1 MSEVIPAIIPKS
13 FADLNEKLSLVKG
26 IAPLVQIDI
35 LDGKL
40 TPEKSWPNIRN
51 PDPDF
56 VKIIREEEGF
66 PFWEDFEFEF
76 DLMVMDPEA
85 ELQQWI
91 SAGAKRIIIH
101 YESFES
107 DDKFQSF
114 VEKFS
119 SQFGNAGSYVG
130 TELGVALGL
139 DTAND
144 VIAPL
149 IEKINFVQCMGI
161 AKIGFQGQ
169 LFDERVIEKIKN
181 LRQKYKE
188 LPISVDGGVNLD
200 SAPKLVDAGVTRL
213 VVGSAIFNSGDIQG
227 TIEELKSL

>member
-1 MSEVIPAIIPKS
+1 MVDIIPAIIPKS
-13 FADLNEKLSLVKG
+13 FSDLNEKLLLVKG
-26 IAPLVQIDI
+26 LVPLVQIDI

-76 DLMVMDPEA
+76 DLMVKDPEA

-91 SAGAKRIIIH
+91 SAGAKRIVVH

-107 DDKFQSF
+107 DEKFTSF
-114 VEKFS
+114 VEKFYD
-119 SQFGNAGSYVG
+119 QFGNAGSYVG
-130 TELGVALGL
+130 TELGIALGIDSPNTVFKSIL
-139 DTAND
+139 
-144 VIAPL
+144 
-149 IEKINFVQCMGI
+149 EKINFVQCMGI

-169 LFDERVIEKIKN
+169 IFDERVIKKISD
-181 LRQKYKE
+181 LHSVYPE
-188 LPISVDGGVNLD
+188 LPISVDGGVSLE
-200 SAPKLVDAGVTRL
+200 SSPRLIEAGVSRL
-213 VVGSAIFNSGDIQG
+213 VVGSAIFNSDDIPG